1 MGLGGPSAGTLHVAG
16 DIPHVREHPLPTGD
30 TRLPPGTLSFHW
42 GHPALRRQESCPRRR
57 RMPPAGVS
65 GARSRRMSPAGVS
78 GARSRRMSPA
88 SSNASGGV
96 GRPCGLCRPR
106 SRTYFSVGD
115 CVLPREV
122 TTGPQS
128 FGEEVRPGR
137 RTQSPMFQ
145 DGSAAPSSRLVRAG
159 HERVGPPCRYGGAP
173 PGGPGLPRGA
183 VVGTD
188 QGRSGTA
195 AITSWRSP
203 PPAAEP
209 ASTARTGRHDFP
221 GASPP
226 QGRVLAARDGLAC
239 RSRGTPA

>member
-1 MGLGGPSAGTLHVAG
+1 MGLGGPSAGTLYAAG

-30 TRLPPGTLSFHW
+30 TRLPPGTLPFHW

-57 RMPPAGVS
+57 RMPPAGVA
-65 GARSRRMSPAGVS
+65 GARTRRMSSTA
-78 GARSRRMSPA
+78 
-88 SSNASGGV
+88 SNASGGV

-128 FGEEVRPGR
+128 FGGEVRPGR
-137 RTQSPMFQ
+137 RTQSPM
-145 DGSAAPSSRLVRAG
+145 GRVGRAAPSSRLVRSG
-159 HERVGPPCRYGGAP
+159 RERVGPPCRYGGTP
-173 PGGPGLPRGA
+173 SGGPGLPRGA

-195 AITSWRSP
+195 GTTSWRSP

-209 ASTARTGRHDFP
+209 ASTARTGRHDFS

>member
-1 MGLGGPSAGTLHVAG
+1 MSFGGDASRG
-16 DIPHVREHPLPTGD
+16 R
-30 TRLPPGTLSFHW
+30 
-42 GHPALRRQESCPRRR
+42 GHPARTGTSVPGRDLYPLPGGHSAPTETGILSPTASNA
-57 RMPPAGVS
+57 PAGVA
-65 GARSRRMSPAGVS
+65 GARSRRMSPAGVA
-78 GARSRRMSPA
+78 GARTRRMSPA

-128 FGEEVRPGR
+128 FGGEVRPGR

-145 DGSAAPSSRLVRAG
+145 DGRAAPSSRLVRAG

-226 QGRVLAARDGLAC
+226 QGRVLAAHDGLAC

>member
-1 MGLGGPSAGTLHVAG
+1 MSFGGDASRG
-16 DIPHVREHPLPTGD
+16 R
-30 TRLPPGTLSFHW
+30 
-42 GHPALRRQESCPRRR
+42 GHPARTGTSVPGRDLYPLPGGHSAPTETGILSPTASNA
-57 RMPPAGVS
+57 PAGVA
-65 GARSRRMSPAGVS
+65 GARSRRMSPAGVA
-78 GARSRRMSPA
+78 GARTRRMSPA

-115 CVLPREV
+115 CVLPPEV

-128 FGEEVRPGR
+128 FGEKYVLGGERSPPMGR
-137 RTQSPMFQ
+137 VGR
-145 DGSAAPSSRLVRAG
+145 AAPSSRLVRAG
-159 HERVGPPCRYGGAP
+159 HERVGPPCRYGGAS
-173 PGGPGLPRGA
+173 PGGPGRPCGA

-195 AITSWRSP
+195 ATTSWWLP

-226 QGRVLAARDGLAC
+226 QGRVLAAHDGLAC